1 MAKKT
6 SGQNPVDEAY
16 LRSLMAG
23 SPPEKVTPSIPP
35 KEETDRETAEK
46 AKTESEAEEMPE
58 KDRIPNVE
66 SRTGRIYEEI
76 PHPLQM
82 RRQAGCLY
90 RQGTAPENIGHRRHC
105 R

>member
-46 AKTESEAEEMPE
+46 AKTESEAEETPE
-58 KDRIPNVE
+58 KAASKTLKAAQTE
-66 SRTGRIYEEI
+66 F
-76 PHPLQM
+76 M
-82 RRQAGCLY
+82 RRFLTPYKAGCLY

>member
-46 AKTESEAEEMPE
+46 AKTESEAEETPE
-58 KDRIPNVE
+58 KAASKN
-66 SRTGRIYEEI
+66 TGS
-76 PHPLQM
+76 
-82 RRQAGCLY
+82 
-90 RQGTAPENIGHRRHC
+90 GTHWNLLSLHTSVKQ
-105 R
+105 